1 MPAMTSRR
9 SRGTHW
15 TLIIVGV
22 VGLVALGGFLF
33 LRLRSQGALGDPSA
47 AGSGSSVSDLEA
59 LLDSPAGSAGALDP
73 SKSHVLSKTSLP
85 DAIEAARPM
94 MSNTV
99 GRLDLGSAM
108 LAMWASKNLSWQA
121 LEAIPETS
129 PALFKK
135 DPDAERGRRFCM
147 SGTVLEI
154 RAEKTMANRLVEDKS
169 MPLIDQAP
177 TQGMDSTQGTSQ
189 LQGDTL
195 ASASASA
202 SAAIDPMLLGGMDFS
217 VPDGGKVY
225 FATLQSKSD
234 EPEGT
239 RMKAAPRS
247 YTFVE
252 VIAVR
257 SSGSL
262 VDGSDARVC
271 GVLTGVTV
279 PPGTVTPGSSM
290 DSATVHRIVG
300 MFDLPQN
307 RAPNGVEVAAQHG

>member
-1 MPAMTSRR
+1 MTSRR
-9 SRGTHW
+9 SRGTPW

-22 VGLVALGGFLF
+22 VGLVAVGGFLF

-47 AGSGSSVSDLEA
+47 AGSGSSVSELEA
-59 LLDSPAGSAGALDP
+59 LLDAPAGSAGIDP
-73 SKSHVLSKTSLP
+73 QQAHILSKTSLA

-121 LEAIPETS
+121 LEALPETS

-169 MPLIDQAP
+169 LPLIDQAP
-177 TQGMDSTQGTSQ
+177 TQGMDSTQGTSH

-202 SAAIDPMLLGGMDFS
+202 ASPIDPALLGGMDFS

-225 FATLQSKSD
+225 FATLQSKAD
-234 EPEGT
+234 ESEGMK
-239 RMKAAPRS
+239 MKAAPRA

-279 PPGTVTPGSSM
+279 PPGAATTGASM